1 MGQKGHTGGKKHLP
15 SGAKSAPVLLA
26 PNAMRWSKKHMVVGQ
41 KAHGVGQ
48 KAHGGGAKGTVLFAP
63 VLLAPQRATTNIT
76 SWSSPS
82 LLK

>member
-1 MGQKGHTGGKKHLP
+1 MGQKGHAGGKKHLP

-26 PNAMRWSKKHMVVGQ
+26 PNAMRWGKKHMV
-41 KAHGVGQ
+41 VGQ

-63 VLLAPQRATTNIT
+63 VLLAPQRANTNIT